1 MPRKVKPA
9 ARAVKKN
16 KPDAFESSSD
26 EEFMHSTAQTEGK
39 KGLGIPPFMP
49 HVKHEPAD
57 STVFKFRAPDQLPWT
72 KAYIVKKNPA
82 TKRLERTHFTY
93 AQIGTWKEFVPD
105 LADLPKTYRATKHA
119 ISNNDAFKQSFHI
132 VIQQELLRNPALIH
146 KVEYSKSQTFEHV
159 LTRVQRHINLER
171 AHMHQEKFKE
181 ARDSNGG
188 KYTWRDFKEHI
199 EAKPAKDIASLH
211 TLHREVDSLI
221 QELMPPPLKAPF
233 VAEFDGT
240 NSGEAMHFLFS
251 SKRAIMIAVL
261 KNLAHYNKSNGD
273 GIRAAIIKHESR
285 ANRCDA
291 NLTKLFDH
299 LKTFPR
305 KPRKD
310 GMPPLEDGDD

>member
-26 EEFMHSTAQTEGK
+26 EEFMHSTAQSEGK
-39 KGLGIPPFMP
+39 KGLGIPPFTP
-49 HVKHEPAD
+49 HVKHEPVD

-82 TKRLERTHFTY
+82 TKRLERTHFTF
-93 AQIGTWKEFVPD
+93 AQFGNWKEFVPD

-132 VIQQELLRNPALIH
+132 VIQQELLRNPGLIH
-146 KVEYSKSQTFEHV
+146 KGEYSKSHTFEHV

-171 AHMHQEKFKE
+171 AHMHQEKFKD
-181 ARDSNGG
+181 AKASSGG
-188 KYTWRDFKEHI
+188 KYTWRDFKEHV

-211 TLHREVDSLI
+211 TLHREVEGLI
-221 QELMPPPLKAPF
+221 QELTPPPLKALF

-240 NSGEAMHFLFS
+240 NSGEAMTFLFK
-251 SKRAIMIAVL
+251 SKRAIMLAVL
-261 KNLAHYNKSNGD
+261 KNLAHYNTSNGE
-273 GIRAAIIKHESR
+273 GGAAELLKHERR

-310 GMPPLEDGDD
+310 GDD

>member
-39 KGLGIPPFMP
+39 KGLAIVFKP
-49 HVKHEPAD
+49 HTKYELGD
-57 STVFKFRAPDQLPWT
+57 LSVFKFRTPDQLPWT

-93 AQIGTWKEFVPD
+93 DQFRSWKEFVPD
-105 LADLPKTYRATKHA
+105 LATAELPKTYRATKHF

-132 VIQQELLRNPALIH
+132 TIQQELLRNPGLIH
-146 KVEYSKSQTFEHV
+146 RGETGKKYSFQHV
-159 LTRVQRHINLER
+159 LTRVQTHINLER
-171 AHMHQEKFKE
+171 AHMHQEKFKD
-181 ARDSNGG
+181 ARDSSGD
-188 KYTWRDFKEHI
+188 KYTWRDFKAHI

-211 TLHREVDSLI
+211 TLHREVESLI
-221 QELMPPPLKAPF
+221 QELTPPPLKAPF

-240 NSGEAMHFLFS
+240 TSGEAMTFLFK
-251 SKRAIMIAVL
+251 SKRAIMLAVL
-261 KNLAHYNKSNGD
+261 KNLAHYDNSKGD
-273 GIRAAIIKHESR
+273 GIRTEILKHESR
-285 ANRCDA
+285 ANRCDE

-310 GMPPLEDGDD
+310 GMPPLEDD